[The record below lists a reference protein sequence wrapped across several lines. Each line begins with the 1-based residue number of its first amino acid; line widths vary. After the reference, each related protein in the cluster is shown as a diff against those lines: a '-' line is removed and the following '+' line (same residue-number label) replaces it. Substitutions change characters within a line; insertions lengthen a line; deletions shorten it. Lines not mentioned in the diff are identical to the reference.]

1 MAELLIRAA
10 NNNTTHANAE
20 IEFSGAYKR
29 GDIVVVKPDG
39 WQWGSAEGLPI
50 FVKVKIPG
58 LAVNTAE
65 SWIVRQVSGADPT
78 ITVKRRLW
86 GVKVESIPIG
96 IRNEL
101 LANGE
106 VTVTLTQIRN
116 FIENKVTLETA

>member
-10 NNNTTHANAE
+10 NNATAHTNATLE
-20 IEFSGAYKR
+20 LSGAYKR

-39 WQWGSAEGLPI
+39 WLWGSAEGPPV

-65 SWIVRQVSGADPT
+65 SWIARQVSDVDPT
-78 ITVKRRLW
+78 ITIKRRLW

-116 FIENKVTLETA
+116 YIENKITLETA